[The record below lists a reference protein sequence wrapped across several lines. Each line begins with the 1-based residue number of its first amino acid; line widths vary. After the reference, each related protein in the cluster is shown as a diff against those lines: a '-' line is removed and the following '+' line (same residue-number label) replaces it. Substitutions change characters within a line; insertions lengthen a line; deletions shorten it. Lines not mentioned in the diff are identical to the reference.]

1 VSEKRDFFD
10 LERGQ
15 VLGPYPARL
24 DSDHAR
30 AYLDATAATATD
42 GSPDRWL
49 PPLQLGALLVGVLI
63 DAIEIPPGLLH
74 TGQSFEFL
82 RPVAPGTELTAELTV
97 AQVAERRGLRLG
109 TVDLELRDAEGACAV
124 GRASVLAP
132 LPSAG
137 GGPA

>member
-1 VSEKRDFFD
+1 MSEKRDFFG
-10 LERGQ
+10 LERGE
-15 VLGPYPARL
+15 VLGPYRARL
-24 DSDHAR
+24 DAADAR
-30 AYLDATAATATD
+30 AYLDATAASETP
-42 GSPDRWL
+42 GSPESWL
-49 PPLQLGALLVGVLI
+49 PPLQLGALLLGTLI

-82 RPVAPGTELTAELTV
+82 RPVAPGTSLTAELTV
-97 AQVAERRGLRLG
+97 AQIAERRGLRLG

-132 LPSAG
+132 LPAAS

>member
-1 VSEKRDFFD
+1 MSGKRDFFE

-15 VLGPYPARL
+15 VLGPYAARL
-24 DSDHAR
+24 GADDAR
-30 AYLDATAATATD
+30 AYLDATDASETD
-42 GSPDRWL
+42 GSPERWL
-49 PPLQLGALLVGVLI
+49 PPLQLGALLVGALI

-82 RPVAPGTELTAELTV
+82 RPVAPGTELEAELTV
-97 AQVAERRGLRLG
+97 AGVAERRGLRLG
-109 TVDLELRDAEGACAV
+109 TVDLELRSAEGVCAV